1 MKRLVVIVMICFC
14 FSCLYSQNAVSLKNE
29 GNKALSAQQYGIAL
43 LKFEGALKV
52 WGNKPADNA
61 MIFSMGTCAYR
72 LNDMKK
78 SLKYIDMA
86 IAAGYN
92 LDMSYQYRACIM
104 KAQNNTDGYCATLK
118 EGLAKVPASK
128 SLKESLAKY
137 YYSEGSNHYHK
148 GSDILKNTNEK
159 LHAGKYTSTDKA
171 LKEENAKARE
181 EFNQALKLMQL
192 SLELA
197 PNDEN
202 AKTIIG
208 NCQVKLKAMI

>member
-104 KAQNNTDGYCATLK
+104 KAQNNSDGYCTTLK

-128 SLKESLAKY
+128 SMKESLAKY

>member
-61 MIFSMGTCAYR
+61 MIFSMGNCAYR

-104 KAQNNTDGYCATLK
+104 KAQNNSDGYCTTLK

-128 SLKESLAKY
+128 SMKESLAKY

>member
-1 MKRLVVIVMICFC
+1 MKRLVVIFFICFS

-29 GNKALSAQQYGIAL
+29 GNKALGAQQYGIAL

-52 WGNKPADNA
+52 WGNKPPDNA

-78 SLKYIDMA
+78 SLKYIDMT

-92 LDMSYQYRACIM
+92 LDMAYQYRACIM
-104 KAQNNTDGYCATLK
+104 KAQNNTEGYFSTLR

-137 YYSEGSNHYHK
+137 YYSEGSSHYHK
-148 GSDILKNTNEK
+148 GSDILKSTNEK
-159 LHAGKYTSTDKA
+159 LHAGKYMSTDKA
-171 LKEENAKARE
+171 LKEDNARARD
-181 EFNQALKLMQL
+181 EFNQAIKLMQL
-192 SLELA
+192 SLELV

-202 AKTIIG
+202 ARTIIG

>member
-1 MKRLVVIVMICFC
+1 MKRLVLVILICLS
-14 FSCLYSQNAVSLKNE
+14 FSFLYAQNAVSLKNE

-104 KAQNNTDGYCATLK
+104 KAQNNSDGYCTTLK

-128 SLKESLAKY
+128 SMKESLAKY

-159 LHAGKYTSTDKA
+159 LHAGKYSSTDKA
-171 LKEENAKARE
+171 LKDDNAKARE
-181 EFNQALKLMQL
+181 EFNQAVKLLQL
-192 SLELA
+192 SLELV

-208 NCQVKLKAMI
+208 NCQLKLKAMI

>member
-1 MKRLVVIVMICFC
+1 MKWLVVIVMICFC

-104 KAQNNTDGYCATLK
+104 KAQNNSDGYCTTLK

-128 SLKESLAKY
+128 SMKESLAKY

-181 EFNQALKLMQL
+181 
-192 SLELA
+192 
-197 PNDEN
+197 
-202 AKTIIG
+202 
-208 NCQVKLKAMI
+208 